1 MKILFLSDNFPPES
15 NAPATRT
22 YDHCFEWV
30 SMGYEVIV
38 ITCNPNFPSGKIYN
52 GYSNKIYSEE
62 NINGIKVI
70 RVWSYMYANKGFIK
84 RTLDYLK
91 HHFDSCKMIEK
102 KGKLSMKIKNISLS

>member
-62 NINGIKVI
+62 NING
-70 RVWSYMYANKGFIK
+70 MLG
-84 RTLDYLK
+84 
-91 HHFDSCKMIEK
+91 
-102 KGKLSMKIKNISLS
+102 